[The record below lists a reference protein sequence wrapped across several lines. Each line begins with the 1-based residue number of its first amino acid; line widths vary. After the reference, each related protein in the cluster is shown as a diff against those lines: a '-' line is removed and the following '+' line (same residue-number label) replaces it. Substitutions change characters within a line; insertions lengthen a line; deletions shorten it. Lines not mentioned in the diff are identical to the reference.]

1 MVHKVLSNDIHM
13 TICEYDV
20 YIQSIDEVESRIVD
34 DSKFP
39 VVKDNKKNVVRLH

>member
-1 MVHKVLSNDIHM
+1 M
-13 TICEYDV
+13 TIAEMDM

-39 VVKDNKKNVVRLH
+39 VVSDN